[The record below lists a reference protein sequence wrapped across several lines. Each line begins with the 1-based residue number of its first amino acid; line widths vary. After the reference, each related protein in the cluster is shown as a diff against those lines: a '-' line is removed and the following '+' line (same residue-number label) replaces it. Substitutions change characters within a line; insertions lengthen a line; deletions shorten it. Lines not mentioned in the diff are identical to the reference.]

1 MGSAVIF
8 SGTKVKTLKSTI
20 DLGGG
25 NDIISSTVDPTSSAT
40 SANPGSLLLNSSTGK
55 LYRKN
60 DSGSST
66 NWTEVGASGQAGI
79 NYILNPDA
87 ANGTTGW
94 STYKETDSV
103 TFQDAGDTVTLNN
116 HGIAAGTAIS
126 FTSITS
132 TTGISTNTLYY
143 VVNPTTNT
151 FQVATSVGGSALALT
166 TNGSGTM
173 VRSIP
178 KTGSGGSP
186 NVTWTRDTTTPL
198 RGSADFNFTK
208 GAANYMGEG
217 VAYSFTIDNA
227 DIAKPLSVTFD
238 YELLSGTYTTGDLTV
253 YLIADPS
260 GTPVIIQPAGYQ
272 IQSATAS
279 TKMRHI
285 ATFQTQASG
294 TSYRLVVQV
303 ATVSASAY
311 TFALDT
317 IAVGPEYASYG
328 CPVTDWQSYTPTVT
342 GSTSN
347 PTVTASGKWRR
358 VGDSAE
364 ILMKVSGTANGS
376 GYYTFSLPSGM
387 SIDTTKVDLTTTI
400 TDSAGGTN
408 NFGTLLGSYSG
419 YVRGGVFYTL
429 GGVFSSLLSTSII
442 LVRPQHNVNT
452 DLSFERAN
460 VEGSADSPFTG
471 GFTYDAQLK
480 VPITGWSSNVVMSS
494 DAATN
499 VVALY
504 ASGATNNIS
513 ASSVVTVLQIGS
525 AAIDTNGGWTSG
537 SSANYTITVP
547 GTYSI
552 TIACSLVS
560 TITGLFRVGYGLNSS
575 SVMTEISATTN
586 PTQYSYSLG
595 TILLKLNAGDKIYPL
610 ATQNTAGA
618 VGISSAYIKIER
630 LSGPAQIAATDTVAA
645 AYTNST
651 STTGT
656 NNAFNVVKYSTK
668 VYDTTNGY
676 DTSTGSYTVPVS
688 GKYRITGSINAQIT
702 PLTVG
707 NTLYCVVMKN
717 STSTALNGSGTSAV
731 STSAVYYTTQFTATV
746 SCVAGDILYI
756 GVNNAMN
763 TTNSISLNNDARYV
777 YFSVE
782 RVGN

>member
-103 TFQDAGDTVTLNN
+103 TFQDTGDTVTLNS
-116 HGIAAGTAIS
+116 HGIEAGTAIS

-186 NVTWTRDTTTPL
+186 NITWTRDTTTPL

-260 GTPVIIQPAGYQ
+260 GTPVIIQPVGYQ

-317 IAVGPEYASYG
+317 IAVGPQYASFG
-328 CPVTDWQSYTPTVT
+328 CPVTDVVAWRGYTTSTQSITTSFVKVTSWTTLNDTNNAFDTTNSKYVVPVPGYYIVT
-342 GSTSN
+342 GSLFFASPGASANTGIAVLYKNGSIVNLGPRTYLPAGNSVAAAYSN
-347 PTVTASGKWRR
+347 TVYCNAGDYLEIYGYAGTVNLTAG
-358 VGDSAE
+358 SANNDGNWSIE
-364 ILMKVSGTANGS
+364 RVSG
-376 GYYTFSLPSGM
+376 P
-387 SIDTTKVDLTTTI
+387 
-400 TDSAGGTN
+400 
-408 NFGTLLGSYSG
+408 
-419 YVRGGVFYTL
+419 
-429 GGVFSSLLSTSII
+429 
-442 LVRPQHNVNT
+442 
-452 DLSFERAN
+452 
-460 VEGSADSPFTG
+460 
-471 GFTYDAQLK
+471 AQ
-480 VPITGWSSNVVMSS
+480 IG
-494 DAATN
+494 ATN
-499 VVALY
+499 VVAL
-504 ASGATNNIS
+504 SVGNGSSTLTLTTSTQVLPFNI
-513 ASSVVTVLQIGS
+513 VTT
-525 AAIDTNGGWTSG
+525 DTNGGFSTSTNYYTIPVPG
-537 SSANYTITVP
+537 IYTISANILYNVSAFTSSDSISTGIFLSTGTALQYTRTVVSSANFHTGVVTYTGSFTAGQQIYIAAGKVGTGITANFHNDP
-547 GTYSI
+547 
-552 TIACSLVS
+552 
-560 TITGLFRVGYGLNSS
+560 
-575 SVMTEISATTN
+575 
-586 PTQYSYSLG
+586 SYSRFFV
-595 TILLKLNAGDKIYPL
+595 N
-610 ATQNTAGA
+610 
-618 VGISSAYIKIER
+618 R
-630 LSGPAQIAATDTVAA
+630 LSGPTQIAATETVAA
-645 AYTNST
+645 IYKTAAADTMTNITFTRLNFVTKVKDTNNSV
-651 STTGT
+651 TTGASWGFVAPISGFYFVT
-656 NNAFNVVKYSTK
+656 ASATVSSTAATATSLRIKAGSSGSEAVVIQAPTLQQ
-668 VYDTTNGY
+668 TT
-676 DTSTGSYTVPVS
+676 TSSNE
-688 GKYRITGSINAQIT
+688 TGSICSGMVYMLAGQNLFAEFYQNS
-702 PLTVG
+702 G
-707 NTLYCVVMKN
+707 SNRTLV
-717 STSTALNGSGTSAV
+717 STAE
-731 STSAVYYTTQFTATV
+731 
-746 SCVAGDILYI
+746 
-756 GVNNAMN
+756 VNQI
-763 TTNSISLNNDARYV
+763 SII
-777 YFSVE
+777 

>member
-20 DLGGG
+20 DLNGG

-103 TFQDAGDTVTLNN
+103 TFQDTGDTVTLNS

-238 YELLSGTYTTGDLTV
+238 YELISGTYTTGDLTV

-294 TSYRLVVQV
+294 TSYRLVMQV

-317 IAVGPEYASYG
+317 IAVGPQYASFG
-328 CPVTDWQSYTPTVT
+328 CPVTDWQSYTPTISTPSGSVT
-342 GSTSN
+342 NYSSS
-347 PTVTASGKWRR
+347 AKYRR
-358 VGDSAE
+358 VGDSME
-364 ILMKVSGTANGS
+364 INGIITFSSTSAAFTGIVVSVPSGFTIDSNKSISFRYGSGTVLDAGVALYPLEVIQN
-376 GYYTFSLPSGM
+376 
-387 SIDTTKVDLTTTI
+387 TTTTVTLYIENVAGTYGTDNNI
-400 TDSAGGTN
+400 TNTVPITFNTNDS
-408 NFGTLLGSYSG
+408 
-419 YVRGGVFYTL
+419 
-429 GGVFSSLLSTSII
+429 I
-442 LVRPQHNVNT
+442 
-452 DLSFERAN
+452 SFI
-460 VEGSADSPFTG
+460 FT
-471 GFTYDAQLK
+471 

-499 VVALY
+499 VVAWRGY
-504 ASGATNNIS
+504 TTSTQSITTSFVKVTNWTTLN
-513 ASSVVTVLQIGS
+513 
-525 AAIDTNGGWTSG
+525 DTNGAFDTTNSK
-537 SSANYTITVP
+537 YVVPVP
-547 GTYSI
+547 GYYIVTGSLFFASPGASASTGIAVLYKNGSIVNLGPRTYLP
-552 TIACSLVS
+552 A
-560 TITGLFRVGYGLNSS
+560 GNS
-575 SVMTEISATTN
+575 VAAA
-586 PTQYSYSLG
+586 YSNTVYC
-595 TILLKLNAGDKIYPL
+595 NAGDYLEIYGYAGTVNL
-610 ATQNTAGA
+610 TAG
-618 VGISSAYIKIER
+618 SATNDGNWSIER
-630 LSGPAQIAATDTVAA
+630 VSGPAQIAATETVAA
-645 AYTNST
+645 IYKTAAADTMTNITFTRLNFVTKVKDTNNSV
-651 STTGT
+651 TTGASWGFVAPISGFYFVT
-656 NNAFNVVKYSTK
+656 ASATVSSTAATATSLRIKAGSSGSEAVVIQAPTLQQ
-668 VYDTTNGY
+668 TT
-676 DTSTGSYTVPVS
+676 TSSNE
-688 GKYRITGSINAQIT
+688 TGSICSGMVYMLAGQNLFAEFYQNS
-702 PLTVG
+702 G
-707 NTLYCVVMKN
+707 SNRTLV
-717 STSTALNGSGTSAV
+717 STAE
-731 STSAVYYTTQFTATV
+731 
-746 SCVAGDILYI
+746 
-756 GVNNAMN
+756 VNQI
-763 TTNSISLNNDARYV
+763 SII
-777 YFSVE
+777 

>member
-20 DLGGG
+20 DLNGG

-103 TFQDAGDTVTLNN
+103 TFQDTGDTVTLNS
-116 HGIAAGTAIS
+116 HGIEAGTAIS

-260 GTPVIIQPAGYQ
+260 GTPVIIQPVGYQ

-317 IAVGPEYASYG
+317 IAVGPQYASFG
-328 CPVTDWQSYTPTVT
+328 CPVTDVVAWRGYTTSTQSITTSFVKVTSWTTLNDTNNAFDTTNSKYVVPVPGYYIVT
-342 GSTSN
+342 GSLFFASPGASANTGIAVLYKNGSIVNLGPRTYLPAGNSVAAAYSN
-347 PTVTASGKWRR
+347 TVYCNAGDYLEIYGYAGTVNLTAG
-358 VGDSAE
+358 SATNDGNWSIE
-364 ILMKVSGTANGS
+364 RVSG
-376 GYYTFSLPSGM
+376 P
-387 SIDTTKVDLTTTI
+387 
-400 TDSAGGTN
+400 
-408 NFGTLLGSYSG
+408 
-419 YVRGGVFYTL
+419 
-429 GGVFSSLLSTSII
+429 
-442 LVRPQHNVNT
+442 
-452 DLSFERAN
+452 
-460 VEGSADSPFTG
+460 
-471 GFTYDAQLK
+471 AQ
-480 VPITGWSSNVVMSS
+480 IG
-494 DAATN
+494 ATN

-537 SSANYTITVP
+537 SSANYTIPVP
-547 GTYSI
+547 GNYSI

-575 SVMTEISATTN
+575 SVMTELGAITN
-586 PTQYSYSLG
+586 PTQYSYNIG
-595 TILLKLNAGDKIYPL
+595 TILLNLKAGDKIYPL
-610 ATQNTAGA
+610 ATQNTGGA

-630 LSGPAQIAATDTVAA
+630 LSGPTQIAATETVAA
-645 AYTNST
+645 IYKTAAADTMTNITFTRLNFVTKVKDTNNSV
-651 STTGT
+651 TTGASWGFVAPISGFYFVT
-656 NNAFNVVKYSTK
+656 ASATVSSTAATATSLRIKAGSSGSEAVVIQAPTLQQ
-668 VYDTTNGY
+668 TT
-676 DTSTGSYTVPVS
+676 TSSNE
-688 GKYRITGSINAQIT
+688 TGSICSGMVYMLAGQNLFAEFYQNS
-702 PLTVG
+702 G
-707 NTLYCVVMKN
+707 SNRTLV
-717 STSTALNGSGTSAV
+717 STAE
-731 STSAVYYTTQFTATV
+731 
-746 SCVAGDILYI
+746 
-756 GVNNAMN
+756 VNQI
-763 TTNSISLNNDARYV
+763 SII
-777 YFSVE
+777 

>member
-103 TFQDAGDTVTLNN
+103 TFQDTGDTVTLNS

-186 NVTWTRDTTTPL
+186 NITWTRDTTTPL

-272 IQSATAS
+272 IQNATAS

-317 IAVGPEYASYG
+317 IAVGPQYASYG
-328 CPVTDWQSYTPTVT
+328 CPVTDWQSYTPTISTPSGSVT
-342 GSTSN
+342 NYSSS
-347 PTVTASGKWRR
+347 AKYRR
-358 VGDSAE
+358 VGDSME
-364 ILMKVSGTANGS
+364 INGIITFSSTSAAFTGIVVSVPSGFTIDSNKAISVRYGSGTVLDAGVALYPLEVIQN
-376 GYYTFSLPSGM
+376 
-387 SIDTTKVDLTTTI
+387 TTTTVTLYIENVAGTYGTDVNI
-400 TDSAGGTN
+400 TNTAPITFNTNDS
-408 NFGTLLGSYSG
+408 
-419 YVRGGVFYTL
+419 
-429 GGVFSSLLSTSII
+429 I
-442 LVRPQHNVNT
+442 
-452 DLSFERAN
+452 SFI
-460 VEGSADSPFTG
+460 FT
-471 GFTYDAQLK
+471 

-494 DAATN
+494 DTATN
-499 VVALY
+499 VVACVL
-504 ASGATNNIS
+504 SGTS
-513 ASSVVTVLQIGS
+513 TSVTSSGVTITPTTIVN
-525 AAIDTNGGWTSG
+525 DTNGSFSG
-537 SSANYTITVP
+537 ST
-547 GTYSI
+547 
-552 TIACSLVS
+552 
-560 TITGLFRVGYGLNSS
+560 
-575 SVMTEISATTN
+575 
-586 PTQYSYSLG
+586 
-595 TILLKLNAGDKIYPL
+595 
-610 ATQNTAGA
+610 
-618 VGISSAYIKIER
+618 
-630 LSGPAQIAATDTVAA
+630 
-645 AYTNST
+645 
-651 STTGT
+651 
-656 NNAFNVVKYSTK
+656 
-668 VYDTTNGY
+668 
-676 DTSTGSYTVPVS
+676 YTVPVS
-688 GKYRITGSINAQIT
+688 GYYQIEAYLAGANVAQTSGNGFQVGYKKNAGAAVVFGAQSLTANVTTIMSASGSKVALFNAGDTITFYAIATTTQT
-702 PLTVG
+702 PTDFQAGIFRLSGPAVVAASDTVALSYVNTAGTSLT
-707 NTLYCVVMKN
+707 
-717 STSTALNGSGTSAV
+717 SGTTKIPFA
-731 STSAVYYTTQFTATV
+731 TNYFDTHGAWNGTTFTAPISGTYSFQIQLYFASATFTGTLKSIV
-746 SCVAGDILYI
+746 LYI
-756 GVNNAMN
+756 DGSASRYLAMMFVISSYTNTFAQNGTATIKLNAGQQVHFTSN
-763 TTNSISLNNDARYV
+763 HNEGTAKSLDTTGGTNFLSIV
-777 YFSVE
+777 

>member
-20 DLGGG
+20 DLNGG

-103 TFQDAGDTVTLNN
+103 TFQDTGDTVTLNS

-126 FTSITS
+126 FTTITS
-132 TTGISTNTLYY
+132 TTGISTNTVYY

-238 YELLSGTYTTGDLTV
+238 YELISGTYTTGDLTV

-294 TSYRLVVQV
+294 TSYRLVMQV

-317 IAVGPEYASYG
+317 IAVGPQYASFG
-328 CPVTDWQSYTPTVT
+328 CPVTDWQSYTPTISTPSGSVT
-342 GSTSN
+342 NYSSS
-347 PTVTASGKWRR
+347 AKYRR
-358 VGDSAE
+358 VGDSME
-364 ILMKVSGTANGS
+364 INGIITFSSTSAAFTGIVVSVPSGFTIDSNKAISFRYGSGTVLDAGVAL
-376 GYYTFSLPSGM
+376 YPLEVIQY
-387 SIDTTKVDLTTTI
+387 TTTTVILYIENVTGTYGTDNNI
-400 TDSAGGTN
+400 TNTAPITFNTNDS
-408 NFGTLLGSYSG
+408 
-419 YVRGGVFYTL
+419 
-429 GGVFSSLLSTSII
+429 I
-442 LVRPQHNVNT
+442 
-452 DLSFERAN
+452 SFI
-460 VEGSADSPFTG
+460 FT
-471 GFTYDAQLK
+471 

-525 AAIDTNGGWTSG
+525 AAIDTNGAWTSG
-537 SSANYTITVP
+537 SSANYTIPVP
-547 GTYSI
+547 GNYSI

-575 SVMTEISATTN
+575 SVMTELGAITN
-586 PTQYSYSLG
+586 PTQYSYNIG
-595 TILLKLNAGDKIYPL
+595 TILLNLKAGDKIYPL
-610 ATQNTAGA
+610 ATQNTGGA

-630 LSGPAQIAATDTVAA
+630 LSGPAQIAATDTVACR
-645 AYTNST
+645 YTSASGNAVGNAT
-651 STTGT
+651 STYMDF
-656 NNAFNVVKYSTK
+656 ATK
-668 VYDTTNGY
+668 DYDTTAMVLGAGSGNVT
-676 DTSTGSYTVPVS
+676 TSGTGWRAIIPVS
-688 GKYRITGSINAQIT
+688 GKYYIYAQALSATGGGWAAGEEWSVGIVKNGT
-702 PLTVG
+702 LTVVLG
-707 NTLYCVVMKN
+707 NFAQATH
-717 STSTALNGSGTSAV
+717 STYMGSNISANLNL
-731 STSAVYYTTQFTATV
+731 
-746 SCVAGDILYI
+746 VAGDRIEILIYQAS
-756 GVNNAMN
+756 GA
-763 TTNSISLNNDARYV
+763 SLNILNDGLRNEV
-777 YFSVE
+777 CIV